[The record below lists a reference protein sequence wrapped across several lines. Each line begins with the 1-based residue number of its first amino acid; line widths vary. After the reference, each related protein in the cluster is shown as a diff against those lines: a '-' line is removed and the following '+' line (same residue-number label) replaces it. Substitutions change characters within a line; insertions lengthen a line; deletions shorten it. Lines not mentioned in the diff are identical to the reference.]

1 MTRFTKKNSTQSRKA
16 VTCFISVFLCGFAA
30 LRGVLFF
37 KNMYGTNQFRNGL
50 KIELDNEPFVIVE
63 FQHVK
68 PGKGGAFVRTKLK
81 SLISGNVLD
90 KTFRS
95 GEKVG
100 KPQLEEKEMQY
111 LYASDSEYHF
121 MDTGTYEQLFL
132 TEEQLGTSRNYLQ
145 ENIVVKVLF
154 YNDRPIGV
162 ELPIFVQLRIV
173 ETDPGVRGDTAS
185 GGTKPAVLETGATVQ
200 VPLFL
205 NIDDTI
211 KIDTRSGEYIER
223 V

>member
-1 MTRFTKKNSTQSRKA
+1 
-16 VTCFISVFLCGFAA
+16 
-30 LRGVLFF
+30 
-37 KNMYGTNQFRNGL
+37 MYGTNQFRNGL
-50 KIELDNEPFVIVE
+50 KIELDNEPFIIVD

-81 SLISGNVLD
+81 SLISGNVLER
-90 KTFRS
+90 TFRS

-100 KPQLEEKEMQY
+100 KPQLEEKEMQF
-111 LYASDSEYHF
+111 LYAADDQYHF
-121 MDTGTYEQLFL
+121 MDMESYEQLFL
-132 TEEQLGTSRNYLQ
+132 TEEQLGGSKNYLQ
-145 ENIVVKVLF
+145 ENIIAEVLF
-154 YNDRPIGV
+154 YNGHAIGIELPFFV
-162 ELPIFVQLRIV
+162 ELKIV

-185 GGTKPAVLETGATVQ
+185 GGTKPAVLETGTTVQ

-211 KIDTRSGEYIER
+211 KVDTRSGEYIER